1 MLLTK
6 NIHPNPLKRETLEET
21 FENYNKLFDENTADW
36 SFVNDI
42 SNKKLKNLYDFLLK

>member
-21 FENYNKLFDENTADW
+21 LENYNKLFDENTDDW
-36 SFVNDI
+36 SFVNYVY
-42 SNKKLKNLYDFLLK
+42 NKKIKNFYDFLLK